1 MSAVYDWYTFK
12 RYHGGV
18 EGARACFE
26 KLMEELLRKE
36 NPSRNIKG
44 VRLAQGDGGID
55 VFVGNIGQEKI
66 DIYQC
71 KYFDSGLRS
80 SQWKQITDSYNS
92 AIKNQNYQMNKWI
105 LCLPAELSLDEH
117 IKWEEWKKEHKV
129 DSIEIGLVC
138 GNEIIDRLSNQGLCD
153 KYFQSTFPKYIS
165 KRPHG
170 AKNCMFRDN
179 EVNLLKEELEAGNNI
194 LIYGEGGYGKTSLAI
209 LLFELI
215 KDDYC
220 HMAWVSYEKSF
231 IDSLLN
237 SLTIYEGIER
247 EKRIEL
253 ICDFLRQQDK
263 NTIIFLDNLDEQI
276 QDDEYMHELEGCVG
290 LVITS
295 RLPFIENFMGY
306 HIESKSIEECRK
318 IFELYYHAPCNIEED
333 VFNNFIEYI
342 EQNILFIELVAK
354 TARYA
359 EKPLNDYIKEIV
371 TTGLSISEDEIYS
384 SYDQKTD
391 SLINRL
397 KHLYTLQKMTAEEQE
412 ILEKFALTPNLYVPF
427 QYREWAGIK
436 KDKLVALIN
445 RGWIDKSEDGYKMNP
460 LIKESILQQEAI
472 SISTFEELIDSISN
486 TEFWHCNDEYNKRLI
501 KKQIAKKIIDYFID
515 VDYKKILDLI
525 IQYSHICI
533 EFSEY
538 KESITVLTY
547 TRELCEAEENYDER
561 ILLSINLA
569 IAYSYFHGC
578 NQKEAVSCLKAIDEM
593 ADKIQLSD
601 DDLFDIYN
609 LHIMTKSYFGEME
622 NAKQYFNKI
631 CELKITER
639 DFMTAMFNYTSGLIK
654 VKKMDESMFYMM
666 KFKECFEKEYSNHEA
681 YLATFYSNLAI
692 AYADKDDFQQAL
704 AYDQKA
710 YDIRKRVLGTYSKDM
725 AITYISLAEDY
736 LQFNRNDEAKDCIIK
751 AEEICKVIFENED
764 NEFYQNVIHAKHVL
778 GILD

>member
-1 MSAVYDWYTFK
+1 MSAVYDWDTFK

-18 EGARACFE
+18 EGARFRFE
-26 KLMEELLRKE
+26 DLMEELLRKE
-36 NPSRNIKG
+36 NPSRNVKR

-55 VFVGNIGQEKI
+55 VFIGNIGQEKI
-66 DIYQC
+66 DVYQC
-71 KYFDSGLRS
+71 KYFDAGLRS
-80 SQWKQITDSYNS
+80 SQWKQITDSYNR
-92 AIKNQNYQMNKWI
+92 AIENPDYQMNKWV

-117 IKWEEWKKEHKV
+117 IKWEEWKTEHKV
-129 DSIEIGLVC
+129 DSLEIGLMC

-153 KYFQSTFPKYIS
+153 KYFQSAFPKYIS
-165 KRPHG
+165 SRPHG

-179 EVNLLKEELEAGNNI
+179 EVNLLKEELEADNNI

-263 NTIIFLDNLDEQI
+263 NTIIFLDNVDEQI
-276 QDDEYMHELEGCVG
+276 QNDEYMQELEECVG
-290 LVITS
+290 FVITS
-295 RLPFIENFMGY
+295 RLPFVENFKGY

-318 IFELYYHAPCNIEED
+318 IFDLYYHAPCNIEEG

-359 EKPLNDYIKEIV
+359 EMSLNDYIKEIV
-371 TTGLSISEDEIYS
+371 ATGLAISEDEIYS
-384 SYDQKTD
+384 SYDRKTD
-391 SLINRL
+391 SVINRL

-445 RGWIDKSEDGYKMNP
+445 RGWIDKSEDGYKMHP

-486 TEFWHCNDEYNKRLI
+486 NEFWHCNDEYNKRLI

-639 DFMTAMFNYTSGLIK
+639 DFMTAMLNYTSGLMQ
-654 VKKMDESMFYMM
+654 VKKMDDAMFYMM
-666 KFKECFEKEYSNHEA
+666 KFKERFEKEYSNHEA

-736 LQFNRNDEAKDCIIK
+736 LQFNRNDEAKECIIK
-751 AEEICKVIFENED
+751 AEEICKDIFENED
-764 NEFYQNVIHAKHVL
+764 NEFYQNVIQAKHVL

>member
-1 MSAVYDWYTFK
+1 MSAVYDWDTFK
-12 RYHGGV
+12 KYHGGI
-18 EGARACFE
+18 EGARFCFE
-26 KLMEELLRKE
+26 ALMEELLRKE
-36 NPSRNIKG
+36 NPSRNVQG

-66 DIYQC
+66 DVYQC
-71 KYFDSGLRS
+71 KYFDAGLRS
-80 SQWKQITDSYNS
+80 SQWKQITDSYNR

-129 DSIEIGLVC
+129 DSLEIGLVC

-170 AKNCMFRDN
+170 AKNCMFRND
-179 EVNLLKEELEAGNNI
+179 EVNILKGELESGNNI
-194 LIYGEGGYGKTSLAI
+194 LIYGEGGYGKTSLAM
-209 LLFELI
+209 LLFELV

-220 HMAWVSYEKSF
+220 HLVWVNYENSLM
-231 IDSLLN
+231 DSLLN
-237 SLTIYEGIER
+237 SLTIYENIER

-263 NTIIFLDNLDEQI
+263 NTIIFLDNVDEQI
-276 QDDEYMHELEGCVG
+276 QDDEYMHELEGCIAF
-290 LVITS
+290 VITS
-295 RLPFIENFMGY
+295 RLPFIENFKRY
-306 HIESKSIEECRK
+306 HIENKSIEECRK

-333 VFNNFIEYI
+333 IFNNFIEYI

-371 TTGLSISEDEIYS
+371 TTGLSISDDEIYS

-445 RGWIDKSEDGYKMNP
+445 RGWIDKSEDGYKMHP

-486 TEFWHCNDEYNKRLI
+486 NEFWHCNDEYNKRLI

-561 ILLSINLA
+561 IFLSINLA

-622 NAKQYFNKI
+622 NAKQYFDKI

-639 DFMTAMFNYTSGLIK
+639 DFMTAMFNYTSGLIQ
-654 VKKMDESMFYMM
+654 VKKMDDAMFYMM
-666 KFKECFEKEYSNHEA
+666 KFQECFKKEYSNHEA

-725 AITYISLAEDY
+725 AITYISLAEDC
-736 LQFNRNDEAKDCIIK
+736 LQFNRNDEAKECIIK

-764 NEFYQNVIHAKHVL
+764 NELYQNVIHAKHVL

>member
-384 SYDQKTD
+384 SYDQKTN

-445 RGWIDKSEDGYKMNP
+445 RGWIDKSEDGYKMHP

-486 TEFWHCNDEYNKRLI
+486 NEFWHCNDEYNKRLI

>member
-445 RGWIDKSEDGYKMNP
+445 RGWIDKSEDGYKMHP

-486 TEFWHCNDEYNKRLI
+486 NEFWHCNDEYNKRLI

>member
-1 MSAVYDWYTFK
+1 MVIESLGLPMFEDIETLAEET
-12 RYHGGV
+12 RLT
-18 EGARACFE
+18 E
-26 KLMEELLRKE
+26 KLVFFLTKE
-36 NPSRNIKG
+36 DARGRYKKFYIPKK
-44 VRLAQGDGGID
+44 DG
-55 VFVGNIGQEKI
+55 
-66 DIYQC
+66 
-71 KYFDSGLRS
+71 
-80 SQWKQITDSYNS
+80 
-92 AIKNQNYQMNKWI
+92 
-105 LCLPAELSLDEH
+105 
-117 IKWEEWKKEHKV
+117 
-129 DSIEIGLVC
+129 
-138 GNEIIDRLSNQGLCD
+138 
-153 KYFQSTFPKYIS
+153 
-165 KRPHG
+165 
-170 AKNCMFRDN
+170 
-179 EVNLLKEELEAGNNI
+179 
-194 LIYGEGGYGKTSLAI
+194 
-209 LLFELI
+209 
-215 KDDYC
+215 
-220 HMAWVSYEKSF
+220 
-231 IDSLLN
+231 
-237 SLTIYEGIER
+237 
-247 EKRIEL
+247 
-253 ICDFLRQQDK
+253 
-263 NTIIFLDNLDEQI
+263 
-276 QDDEYMHELEGCVG
+276 
-290 LVITS
+290 TS
-295 RLPFIENFMGY
+295 REIN
-306 HIESKSIEECRK
+306 
-318 IFELYYHAPCNIEED
+318 APC
-333 VFNNFIEYI
+333 
-342 EQNILFIELVAK
+342 ILFIELVAK

-371 TTGLSISEDEIYS
+371 TTGLSISDDEIYS

-445 RGWIDKSEDGYKMNP
+445 RGWIDKSEDGYKMHP

-486 TEFWHCNDEYNKRLI
+486 NEFWHCNDEYNKRLI

-561 ILLSINLA
+561 IFLSINLA

-622 NAKQYFNKI
+622 NAKQYFDKI

-639 DFMTAMFNYTSGLIK
+639 DFMTAMFNYTSGLIQ
-654 VKKMDESMFYMM
+654 VKKMDDAMFYMM
-666 KFKECFEKEYSNHEA
+666 KFQECFEKEYSNHEA

-736 LQFNRNDEAKDCIIK
+736 LHFNRNDEAKECIIK

-764 NEFYQNVIHAKHVL
+764 NELYQNVIHAKHVL

>member
-1 MSAVYDWYTFK
+1 MSAVYDWDTFK
-12 RYHGGV
+12 RYHGGIN
-18 EGARACFE
+18 GARFCFE
-26 KLMEELLRKE
+26 NLMEELLRKE
-36 NPSRNIKG
+36 NPSRNVKG

-66 DIYQC
+66 DVYQC
-71 KYFDSGLRS
+71 KYFDAGLRS
-80 SQWKQITDSYNS
+80 SQWKQITDSYNR
-92 AIKNQNYQMNKWI
+92 AIKNLDYQMNKWI

-117 IKWEEWKKEHKV
+117 IKWEEWKKKHKV
-129 DSIEIGLVC
+129 DSLEIGLVC
-138 GNEIIDRLSNQGLCD
+138 GNEIIDRLSSQGLCD

-170 AKNCMFRDN
+170 AKNCMFRSD
-179 EVNLLKEELEAGNNI
+179 EANLLKEELEAGNNI

-220 HMAWVSYEKSF
+220 HMAWVSYEKSL

-263 NTIIFLDNLDEQI
+263 NTIIFLDNVDEQI
-276 QDDEYMHELEGCVG
+276 QNDEYMQELEGCVSF
-290 LVITS
+290 VITS
-295 RLPFIENFMGY
+295 RLPFIENFKGY

-318 IFELYYHAPCNIEED
+318 IFELYYHAPCNIEKD

-359 EKPLNDYIKEIV
+359 EMPLNDYIKEIV
-371 TTGLSISEDEIYS
+371 TTGLSISDDAIYS
-384 SYDQKTD
+384 SYDRKTD
-391 SLINRL
+391 SLITRL
-397 KHLYTLQKMTAEEQE
+397 KHLYTLQKMTAEEQG
-412 ILEKFALTPNLYVPF
+412 ILGKFALTPNLYVPF

-445 RGWIDKSEDGYKMNP
+445 RGWIDKSEDGYKMHP
-460 LIKESILQQEAI
+460 LIKESIIQQEVI
-472 SISTFEELIDSISN
+472 RISTFEELIDSISSN
-486 TEFWHCNDEYNKRLI
+486 EFWHCNEEYNKRLI
-501 KKQIAKKIIDYFID
+501 KKQIAKKIIDYFIE

-525 IQYSHICI
+525 VQYSHICI

-538 KESITVLTY
+538 KEAITVLTHI
-547 TRELCEAEENYDER
+547 RELCKSEENYDER

-609 LHIMTKSYFGEME
+609 LHIMSKSYFGEME

-639 DFMTAMFNYTSGLIK
+639 DFMTAMLNYTSGLIQ
-654 VKKMDESMFYMM
+654 VKKMDDAMFYMM
-666 KFKECFEKEYSNHEA
+666 KFKERFEKEYSNHEA

-692 AYADKDDFQQAL
+692 VYADKDDFQQAL
-704 AYDQKA
+704 TYDQKA

-725 AITYISLAEDY
+725 AITYIALAEDY
-736 LQFNRNDEAKDCIIK
+736 VQFNRNDEAKDCIIK
-751 AEEICKVIFENED
+751 AEEICKVIFENEN
-764 NEFYQNVIHAKHVL
+764 NELYQNVIHAKHVL

>member
-1 MSAVYDWYTFK
+1 M
-12 RYHGGV
+12 
-18 EGARACFE
+18 
-26 KLMEELLRKE
+26 
-36 NPSRNIKG
+36 
-44 VRLAQGDGGID
+44 
-55 VFVGNIGQEKI
+55 
-66 DIYQC
+66 
-71 KYFDSGLRS
+71 
-80 SQWKQITDSYNS
+80 
-92 AIKNQNYQMNKWI
+92 
-105 LCLPAELSLDEH
+105 
-117 IKWEEWKKEHKV
+117 
-129 DSIEIGLVC
+129 
-138 GNEIIDRLSNQGLCD
+138 
-153 KYFQSTFPKYIS
+153 
-165 KRPHG
+165 
-170 AKNCMFRDN
+170 
-179 EVNLLKEELEAGNNI
+179 
-194 LIYGEGGYGKTSLAI
+194 
-209 LLFELI
+209 
-215 KDDYC
+215 
-220 HMAWVSYEKSF
+220 
-231 IDSLLN
+231 
-237 SLTIYEGIER
+237 
-247 EKRIEL
+247 
-253 ICDFLRQQDK
+253 
-263 NTIIFLDNLDEQI
+263 
-276 QDDEYMHELEGCVG
+276 
-290 LVITS
+290 
-295 RLPFIENFMGY
+295 
-306 HIESKSIEECRK
+306 
-318 IFELYYHAPCNIEED
+318 
-333 VFNNFIEYI
+333 
-342 EQNILFIELVAK
+342 
-354 TARYA
+354 
-359 EKPLNDYIKEIV
+359 

-384 SYDQKTD
+384 SYDQKTN

-445 RGWIDKSEDGYKMNP
+445 RGWIDKSEDGYKMHP

-486 TEFWHCNDEYNKRLI
+486 NEFWHCNDEYNKRLI

-525 IQYSHICI
+525 FQYSHICI

>member
-1 MSAVYDWYTFK
+1 M
-12 RYHGGV
+12 
-18 EGARACFE
+18 
-26 KLMEELLRKE
+26 
-36 NPSRNIKG
+36 
-44 VRLAQGDGGID
+44 
-55 VFVGNIGQEKI
+55 
-66 DIYQC
+66 
-71 KYFDSGLRS
+71 
-80 SQWKQITDSYNS
+80 
-92 AIKNQNYQMNKWI
+92 
-105 LCLPAELSLDEH
+105 
-117 IKWEEWKKEHKV
+117 
-129 DSIEIGLVC
+129 
-138 GNEIIDRLSNQGLCD
+138 
-153 KYFQSTFPKYIS
+153 
-165 KRPHG
+165 
-170 AKNCMFRDN
+170 
-179 EVNLLKEELEAGNNI
+179 
-194 LIYGEGGYGKTSLAI
+194 
-209 LLFELI
+209 
-215 KDDYC
+215 
-220 HMAWVSYEKSF
+220 
-231 IDSLLN
+231 
-237 SLTIYEGIER
+237 
-247 EKRIEL
+247 
-253 ICDFLRQQDK
+253 
-263 NTIIFLDNLDEQI
+263 DEQI

-318 IFELYYHAPCNIEED
+318 IFELYYHAPCNIEEG

-359 EKPLNDYIKEIV
+359 EIPLNDYIKEIV

-384 SYDQKTD
+384 SYDRKTD

-445 RGWIDKSEDGYKMNP
+445 RGWIDKSEDGYKMHP
-460 LIKESILQQEAI
+460 LIKESILQQEVI

-486 TEFWHCNDEYNKRLI
+486 DEFWHCNDEYNKLLI

-525 IQYSHICI
+525 VQYSHICI

-538 KESITVLTY
+538 KESITVLTH

-578 NQKEAVSCLKAIDEM
+578 DQKEVVSCLKAIDEM

-609 LHIMTKSYFGEME
+609 LHIMTKSHFGEME
-622 NAKQYFNKI
+622 NAKQYFDKI

-639 DFMTAMFNYTSGLIK
+639 DFMTAMLNYTSGLIQ
-654 VKKMDESMFYMM
+654 VKKMDDAMFYMM
-666 KFKECFEKEYSNHEA
+666 KFQERFEKEYSNHEA
-681 YLATFYSNLAI
+681 YLTTFYSNLAI

-710 YDIRKRVLGTYSKDM
+710 YDIRKRVRGTYSKDM

-736 LQFNRNDEAKDCIIK
+736 LQFNRNNEAKECIIK
-751 AEEICKVIFENED
+751 AEEICKDIFENED
-764 NEFYQNVIHAKHVL
+764 NELYQKVIHAKHVL

>member
-1 MSAVYDWYTFK
+1 MSAAYDWDTFK
-12 RYHGGV
+12 RYHGGI
-18 EGARACFE
+18 EGARFRFE
-26 KLMEELLRKE
+26 NLMEELLRKE
-36 NPSRNIKG
+36 NSSRNVKR

-66 DIYQC
+66 DVYQC
-71 KYFDSGLRS
+71 KYFDAGLRS
-80 SQWKQITDSYNS
+80 SQWKQITASYNR
-92 AIKNQNYQMNKWI
+92 AIENPDYQMNKWI

-117 IKWEEWKKEHKV
+117 IKWEKWKKEHKV
-129 DSIEIGLVC
+129 DSLEIGLMC

-165 KRPHG
+165 KRPRG

-179 EVNLLKEELEAGNNI
+179 EVNLLKGELEAGNNI
-194 LIYGEGGYGKTSLAI
+194 LIYGEGGYGKTSLAM
-209 LLFELI
+209 LLFELV
-215 KDDYC
+215 KEDYC
-220 HMAWVSYEKSF
+220 HLVWVNYENSLM
-231 IDSLLN
+231 DSLLN
-237 SLTIYEGIER
+237 SLTIYENIER
-247 EKRIEL
+247 EERIER

-263 NTIIFLDNLDEQI
+263 NTIIFLDNVDEQI
-276 QDDEYMHELEGCVG
+276 QDDEYMHELEGGVG
-290 LVITS
+290 FVITS
-295 RLPFIENFMGY
+295 RLPFIENFKGH
-306 HIESKSIEECRK
+306 HIESKPIEECRR
-318 IFELYYHAPCNIEED
+318 IFELYYHAPCNIEND

-359 EKPLNDYIKEIV
+359 EMPLNDYIKEIV
-371 TTGLSISEDEIYS
+371 MTGLSISEDEIYS
-384 SYDQKTD
+384 SYDRKTD

-397 KHLYTLQKMTAEEQE
+397 KHLYTLQKMTVEEQE

-445 RGWIDKSEDGYKMNP
+445 RGWIDKSEDGYKMHP
-460 LIKESILQQEAI
+460 LIKESIVQQEVI

-486 TEFWHCNDEYNKRLI
+486 DEFWYCNDEYNKRLI
-501 KKQIAKKIIDYFID
+501 KKQIAKRIIDYFIE

-525 IQYSHICI
+525 VQYSHICI

-538 KESITVLTY
+538 KEAITVLTH
-547 TRELCEAEENYDER
+547 TRELCESEENYDEQ

-578 NQKEAVSCLKAIDEM
+578 DQKEAVSCLKTIDEM

-622 NAKQYFNKI
+622 NAKQYFDKI

-639 DFMTAMFNYTSGLIK
+639 DFMTAMFNYTSGLIQD
-654 VKKMDESMFYMM
+654 KKMDDAMFYMM
-666 KFKECFEKEYSNHEA
+666 KFKERFEKEYSNHEA

-692 AYADKDDFQQAL
+692 VYADKDDFQQAL

-710 YDIRKRVLGTYSKDM
+710 YDIRKQVLGIYSKDM
-725 AITYISLAEDY
+725 VITYISLAEDY
-736 LQFNRNDEAKDCIIK
+736 LYFNRNDEAEECIIK
-751 AEEICKVIFENED
+751 AEEICKDIFENED
-764 NEFYQNVIHAKHVL
+764 NELYQKVLHARYVL
-778 GILD
+778 GI